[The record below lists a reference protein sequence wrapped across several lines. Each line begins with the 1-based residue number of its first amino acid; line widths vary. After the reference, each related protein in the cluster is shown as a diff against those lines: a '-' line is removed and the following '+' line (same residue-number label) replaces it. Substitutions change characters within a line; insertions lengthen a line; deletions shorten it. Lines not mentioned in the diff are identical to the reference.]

1 MIVLDLH
8 CSNEHRFEGW
18 FGSAA
23 AFEEQLARAL
33 VSCPVCGSTAIRRLP
48 SAPYV
53 QTGQAAT
60 AASPAARAV
69 QAVNAAPPSAPPPEA
84 LARLMTQLRGM
95 ARSAEDVGERLPEE
109 ARRIHYGETEA
120 RDIRGSASA
129 DEVES
134 LLEEGILVLPV
145 PPAEE
150 DLH

>member
-23 AFEEQLARAL
+23 AFEQQLARTL
-33 VSCPVCGSTAIRRLP
+33 VSCPVCGSTTIRRLP

-53 QTGQAAT
+53 QTGQAAP
-60 AASPAARAV
+60 AAPLAARAV
-69 QAVNAAPPSAPPPEA
+69 QAVNAEPPSAQAPEG
-84 LARLMTQLRGM
+84 LARLLTQLRGK
-95 ARSAEDVGERLPEE
+95 ARAAEDVGGRLPEE

>member
-60 AASPAARAV
+60 EASPAARAV
-69 QAVNAAPPSAPPPEA
+69 QAARNAAFSAQSTSPA
-84 LARLMTQLRGM
+84 A
-95 ARSAEDVGERLPEE
+95 
-109 ARRIHYGETEA
+109 ARRAFEA
-120 RDIRGSASA
+120 MMTMGKIDVAAIEAAVRG
-129 DEVES
+129 
-134 LLEEGILVLPV
+134 
-145 PPAEE
+145 
-150 DLH
+150 

>member
-8 CSNEHRFEGW
+8 CTNDHRFEGW

-23 AFEEQLARAL
+23 AFEEQLARDL
-33 VSCPVCGSTAIRRLP
+33 VGCPVCGTTKVRRLP

-53 QTGQAAT
+53 QTGHAVVERPAAT
-60 AASPAARAV
+60 RAV
-69 QAVNAAPPSAPPPEA
+69 QPLSPPAPPSETVAH
-84 LARLMTQLRGM
+84 LMAQLRGM
-95 ARSAEDVGERLPEE
+95 ARGAEDVGERLPEE
-109 ARRIHYGETEA
+109 ARRIHYGETAA

-129 DEVES
+129 DEVEA
-134 LLEEGILVLPV
+134 LLDEGILVLPV

>member
-18 FGSAA
+18 FSSAT
-23 AFEEQLARAL
+23 AFEDQRARAL
-33 VSCPVCGSTAIRRLP
+33 VSCPVCGSTEIRRLP

-53 QTGQAAT
+53 QTGE
-60 AASPAARAV
+60 AASEKTSAANAV
-69 QAVNAAPPSAPPPEA
+69 QAVKAPLPSAPPPEA

-95 ARSAEDVGERLPEE
+95 ARAAEDVGEHLPEE

-129 DEVES
+129 AEVES

-145 PPAEE
+145 PPAAE